1 MKLKFKEKDRK
12 KEAERE
18 EDIIR
23 ALPTFIN
30 QLLLLLSSGMVLQE
44 ALATIAVRYGSEKTE
59 KVSYFRLSVYELY
72 LGCEKNGQDFLQ
84 AFCDFSRGTRVRELT
99 RLARILMDGRRR
111 GSDLWDKLAEEGES
125 LWAERRRRAG
135 EKIRLA
141 ESKMSFPLALMMIAL
156 IIITAAP
163 AMLQMY
169 I

>member
-1 MKLKFKEKDRK
+1 MKFKEKDRR

-18 EDIIR
+18 EEIIK
-23 ALPTFIN
+23 ALPIFIN

-44 ALATIAVRYGSEKTE
+44 ALATVASRYGSEKTAPGN
-59 KVSYFRLSVYELY
+59 YFRLAVYELY
-72 LGCEKNGQDFLQ
+72 LNCEKNGQDLLQ
-84 AFCDFSRGTRVRELT
+84 AFCDFSRDTRVRELT

>member
-1 MKLKFKEKDRK
+1 MKFKEKDRR
-12 KEAERE
+12 KEAQRE
-18 EDIIR
+18 EEIIK

-44 ALATIAVRYGSEKTE
+44 ALATVASRYGSEKTAPGN
-59 KVSYFRLSVYELY
+59 YFRLSVYELY
-72 LGCEKNGQDFLQ
+72 LNCEKNGQDLLQ
-84 AFCDFSRGTRVRELT
+84 AFCDFSRDTRVRELT

-163 AMLQMY
+163 ALLQMY

>member
-18 EDIIR
+18 EEIIK

-44 ALATIAVRYGSEKTE
+44 ALATVASRYGSEKTAPGN
-59 KVSYFRLSVYELY
+59 YFRLSVYELY
-72 LGCEKNGQDFLQ
+72 LNCEKNGQDLLQ